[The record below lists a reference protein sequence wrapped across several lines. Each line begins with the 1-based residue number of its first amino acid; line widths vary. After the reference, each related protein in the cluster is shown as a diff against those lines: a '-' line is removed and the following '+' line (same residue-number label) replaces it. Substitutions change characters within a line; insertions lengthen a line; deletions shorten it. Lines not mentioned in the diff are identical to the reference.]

1 MHIRSFNKVVTKKK
15 VAARSSDHVC
25 RGCGGARTQFAA
37 HKACGVY
44 CKEYVL
50 HSQPQ
55 DQHTH
60 THTLTHSSV
69 LRGTYT
75 NQETNIIHPLWA
87 ELRQVPALNL
97 AVMSGS
103 LISSAAADGGRR
115 GSECV
120 FIKGAEEQADR
131 VSHKSPLLCWGSKRE
146 EVNVEV

>member
-1 MHIRSFNKVVTKKK
+1 MFAAA
-15 VAARSSDHVC
+15 VAAQGRNLQHTRPAVC
-25 RGCGGARTQFAA
+25 TARNMFYIHS
-37 HKACGVY
+37 HKIN
-44 CKEYVL
+44 
-50 HSQPQ
+50 
-55 DQHTH
+55 TH

-69 LRGTYT
+69 VRGTYT